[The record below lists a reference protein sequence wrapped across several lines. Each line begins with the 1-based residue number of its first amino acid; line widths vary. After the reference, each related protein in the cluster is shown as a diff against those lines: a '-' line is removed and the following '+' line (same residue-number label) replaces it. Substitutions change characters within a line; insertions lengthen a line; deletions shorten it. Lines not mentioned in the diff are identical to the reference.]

1 MSKSAVGLFPGQG
14 SQFVGMG
21 SKLAAAEPLAAE
33 VFDRTSDATGIDVR
47 RLCWKAD
54 NEVLQRTEN
63 AQLALTV
70 VSIAAHAVFESKVG
84 DTIDAFSG
92 HSVGAIAAAAAAQ
105 YLSPESAA
113 VLAQERGRLMAAAPG
128 SGGMLAVAVPLFQS
142 PDERVDFGLELALR
156 FDLDVAAFNGPRQLV
171 LAGSS
176 PSLEAAASGLG
187 AKAKKLNVS
196 HAFHSRLMEPVGRE
210 WEAILTATKLEE
222 TGRTYVGCTD
232 GQPTS
237 AGDGVRDDLRRGLRS
252 PVMWT
257 SVMETTRHFERVFI
271 FGCGGA
277 IARLARPYLQD
288 REVHSVDERVPL
300 LARPYKVKKEDPM
313 NEHHKDR
320 PTALVTGSSRG
331 IGRACATHMAK
342 AGYDVV
348 GFSRREEAEGSE
360 TAQLVAAAGGEYTSY
375 EVDVSN
381 EADVRAA
388 FRSFLTSNSRRLDAV
403 IVSAGITADGLTAT
417 MSADRF
423 DSVIAVNLRG
433 TFLICRESV
442 KAMRKTGGAIVLLSS
457 TSGLSGQ
464 AGQVNYSASKGGVNA
479 MTQALA
485 KEVAPLGIRVNAVAP
500 GFTDTDMFRRMDP
513 KARSSLT
520 QHIPLQRVAE
530 PDEVARAVR
539 FLATEESSYITG
551 HILSVD
557 GGLTA

>member
-1 MSKSAVGLFPGQG
+1 M
-14 SQFVGMG
+14 
-21 SKLAAAEPLAAE
+21 
-33 VFDRTSDATGIDVR
+33 D
-47 RLCWKAD
+47 
-54 NEVLQRTEN
+54 
-63 AQLALTV
+63 
-70 VSIAAHAVFESKVG
+70 
-84 DTIDAFSG
+84 
-92 HSVGAIAAAAAAQ
+92 
-105 YLSPESAA
+105 
-113 VLAQERGRLMAAAPG
+113 
-128 SGGMLAVAVPLFQS
+128 
-142 PDERVDFGLELALR
+142 
-156 FDLDVAAFNGPRQLV
+156 
-171 LAGSS
+171 
-176 PSLEAAASGLG
+176 
-187 AKAKKLNVS
+187 
-196 HAFHSRLMEPVGRE
+196 
-210 WEAILTATKLEE
+210 
-222 TGRTYVGCTD
+222 
-232 GQPTS
+232 
-237 AGDGVRDDLRRGLRS
+237 
-252 PVMWT
+252 
-257 SVMETTRHFERVFI
+257 
-271 FGCGGA
+271 
-277 IARLARPYLQD
+277 
-288 REVHSVDERVPL
+288 
-300 LARPYKVKKEDPM
+300 KKEDPM
-313 NEHHKDR
+313 NEQHSDR

-331 IGRACATHMAK
+331 IGRACAIYMAK

-348 GFSRREEAEGSE
+348 GFSQREEAEGSE
-360 TAQLVAAAGGEYTSY
+360 TARLVAAAGGRYTSY

-381 EADVRAA
+381 EASVRAA

-485 KEVAPLGIRVNAVAP
+485 KEVASFGIRVNAVAP

-520 QHIPLQRVAE
+520 KHIPLQRVAE

-551 HILSVD
+551 QILPVD